1 MSLQNFYIMTDKD
14 KQGKEKTSN
23 NEAII
28 TLHVYSNNSGPNL
41 NKSSINNI
49 LPINN
54 KQIISNINS
63 GYY

>member
-1 MSLQNFYIMTDKD
+1 MISLLKLSLQNFYIMTDKD

-49 LPINN
+49 C
-54 KQIISNINS
+54 Q
-63 GYY
+63 